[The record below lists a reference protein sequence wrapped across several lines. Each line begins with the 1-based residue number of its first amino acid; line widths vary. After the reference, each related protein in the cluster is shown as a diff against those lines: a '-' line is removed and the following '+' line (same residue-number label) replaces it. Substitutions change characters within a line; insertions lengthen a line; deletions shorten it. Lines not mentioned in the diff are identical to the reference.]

1 MSEKEKQFAD
11 SILGTLNKLS
21 DAKGSEFTEGLIAG
35 INIGMV
41 SSVQKTADSAERAE
55 SNTTEGACTE

>member
-35 INIGMV
+35 INIGTV
-41 SSVQKTADSAERAE
+41 SSVQKTADPDK
-55 SNTTEGACTE
+55 TQQ